1 MRRANRIRE
10 LRLEKGITQVRLS
23 MELGV
28 TQETISA
35 YEVGKHLPSLTT
47 LMKLSELFNA
57 SMDYIMNRSDVRN
70 PVKEGSLNSD
80 ETRIITYYRTF
91 DKTEQLR
98 SLAYIQGLSDS
109 HK

>member
-1 MRRANRIRE
+1 MRKANRIRE

-70 PVKEGSLNSD
+70 PIKEGTLNSD
-80 ETRIITYYRTF
+80 EIRIITYYRTF
-91 DKTEQLR
+91 DMTQQLR